1 MVAIG
6 AALAEELSR
15 QIRLRGLEE
24 LVDPVVDLA
33 EETGALAG
41 THGKSMLF

>member
-6 AALAEELSR
+6 AALAKELSG
-15 QIRLRGLEE
+15 QIRLPGCEE

-33 EETGALAG
+33 EEAGALARA
-41 THGKSMLF
+41 HAESMLL